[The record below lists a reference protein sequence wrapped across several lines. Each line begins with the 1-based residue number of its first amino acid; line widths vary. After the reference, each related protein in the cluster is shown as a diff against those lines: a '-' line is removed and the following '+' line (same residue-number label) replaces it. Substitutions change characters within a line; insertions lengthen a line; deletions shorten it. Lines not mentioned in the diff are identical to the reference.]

1 MVQNHEPRIK
11 LLPGEIKLIKKVLR
25 ELLATSAAALS
36 VVPGLVFAIAEPA
49 PLEVA
54 VAARDVVAAAI
65 LLDGGA
71 AIRARLRVLQHP
83 LGRFDLIHDALTI
96 LAAQLLTPLLVCVS
110 PARRQVGT
118 RRQAMPGKAAF
129 TAEGEGTAAAER

>member
-1 MVQNHEPRIK
+1 MVQNHEPFIK
-11 LLPGEIKLIKKVLR
+11 LLPGEIELIKKVLR

-36 VVPGLVFAIAEPA
+36 VVPGLVFAIAKPA

-71 AIRARLRVLQHP
+71 AIWARLRVLQHP
-83 LGRFDLIHDALTI
+83 LG
-96 LAAQLLTPLLVCVS
+96 
-110 PARRQVGT
+110 
-118 RRQAMPGKAAF
+118 
-129 TAEGEGTAAAER
+129 